1 MSAAPV
7 EEFEV
12 EDLDAAGVLEA
23 AAQAELAERRA
34 ATMKLRLAYQWA
46 ILHPATAETGVA
58 TPGGPALPTSSSTRS
73 RWVAT
78 APPR

>member
-23 AAQAELAERRA
+23 AAAAEQAERRA
-34 ATMKLRLAYQWA
+34 ALMKLRLAYQWA
-46 ILHPATAETGVA
+46 ILQPRHP
-58 TPGGPALPTSSSTRS
+58 
-73 RWVAT
+73 
-78 APPR
+78 